1 MRSQSVAH
9 ADHANDTE
17 RSLRVL
23 RLNQNATR
31 SFKNHIH
38 LLVPERRAADFPE
51 PSEETRGMVVLTS
64 TDLERLLGAL
74 VRTAMRE
81 EGQSL
86 IAPSFLT
93 AAEVAEMLRVH
104 PKTVVKLVKDEGLP
118 VVRKLGRELR
128 FERAAVVEW
137 MRAAGR
143 PPIRRG
149 HLERIK

>member
-1 MRSQSVAH
+1 
-9 ADHANDTE
+9 
-17 RSLRVL
+17 
-23 RLNQNATR
+23 
-31 SFKNHIH
+31 
-38 LLVPERRAADFPE
+38 
-51 PSEETRGMVVLTS
+51 MVVLTS